1 MSSTTETTILAQLQ
15 ADSTLTTLLTG
26 GIYNEVQ
33 IDRRKTENAFDS
45 QTKELL
51 PCANLKLETELPY
64 GPLDDSNR
72 AYVTIMFY
80 DRAGYSTIEQARA
93 RVYVLLHRQTYTGIT
108 EVRHADD
115 VPRVWDDALDCYLIL
130 SRYQVTRS
138 TK

>member
-26 GIYNEVQ
+26 GIHNEVQ
-33 IDRRKTENAFDS
+33 IDRQKTESAFDS

-64 GPLDDSNR
+64 GPHDNSNR

-93 RVYVLLHRQTYTGIT
+93 RVYVLLHRQTFTGIT

-115 VPRVWDDALDCYLIL
+115 VPRAWDDALDAYLIV

>member
-15 ADSTLTTLLTG
+15 ADSALTTLLTG
-26 GIYNEVQ
+26 GIYNEAQ
-33 IDRRKTENAFDS
+33 IDRQNTSGAFDS

-51 PCANLKLETELPY
+51 PCANLKLETEVPY

-72 AYVTIMFY
+72 AFITVMFY
-80 DRAGYSTIEQARA
+80 DRAGYGTIEQARA
-93 RVYVLLHRQTYTGIT
+93 RVYVLLHRQTFAGIT